1 MWILMLS
8 QNRHFLPSLVLRGFV
23 LLVWV
28 LGVPGLRPVYHHHL
42 DESVSES
49 ELGQLAEHLRIYK
62 HQDPSDTAKIH
73 LHWLVELDGQSLRA
87 FPNSPLA
94 MANPIAKSLAQTT
107 DPVEVGTGALFD
119 FEPRADGVW
128 QSLVYASVRPEPH
141 GLPLE
146 FCESKAAEH
155 TRRTAYS
162 TTRYFAA
169 CL

>member
-8 QNRHFLPSLVLRGFV
+8 QNRHFLPSLMLRGFV

-42 DESVSES
+42 DESVSAS

-62 HQDPSDTAKIH
+62 HQDTSDTEKIH
-73 LHWLVELDGQSLRA
+73 LHWLVELDGQSIRA

-94 MANPIAKSLAQTT
+94 MVNPIAKSLTQTT
-107 DPVEVGTGALFD
+107 DPVEVGTGAMFD

-128 QSLVYASVRPEPH
+128 QSLVYASIRPEPL
-141 GLPLE
+141 GLPLV
-146 FCESKAAEH
+146 FCESKAAEYN
-155 TRRTAYS
+155 RRMAYS

>member
-1 MWILMLS
+1 MLS
-8 QNRHFLPSLVLRGFV
+8 QNRHFLPSLVLRGLV

-28 LGVPGLRPVYHHHL
+28 LGAPGLRPVYHHHL
-42 DESVSES
+42 DESVSAS

-73 LHWLVELDGQSLRA
+73 LHWLVELDGQSVRA

-94 MANPIAKSLAQTT
+94 MANPIAKSLAPTT
-107 DPVEVGTGALFD
+107 DPVEVGTV
-119 FEPRADGVW
+119 ADGVC
-128 QSLVYASVRPEPH
+128 QSLVYASIRPEPP
-141 GLPLE
+141 GLPVV
-146 FCESKAAEH
+146 FCQSKAAQY
-155 TRRTAYS
+155 TQRTAYS

>member
-1 MWILMLS
+1 MLS
-8 QNRHFLPSLVLRGFV
+8 QNRHFLPSLVLRGLV

-28 LGVPGLRPVYHHHL
+28 LGAPGLRPVYHHHL
-42 DESVSES
+42 DESVSAS
-49 ELGQLAEHLRIYK
+49 ELGQLAEHLRLYK

-73 LHWLVELDGQSLRA
+73 LHWLVELDGQSVRA

-107 DPVEVGTGALFD
+107 DPVEVGTGA
-119 FEPRADGVW
+119 DGVC
-128 QSLVYASVRPEPH
+128 QSLVYASIRPEPP
-141 GLPLE
+141 GLPVV
-146 FCESKAAEH
+146 FCQSKTAQH
-155 TRRTAYS
+155 TQRTAYS